1 MPAGLAAAAWRTPPV
16 LSVLAMTVLGAL
28 QTLAYVH
35 TAWWP
40 VPLLAM
46 AGLLVMLNR
55 ATPARAALLGWA
67 YGTGWLV
74 AGVWW
79 LYISMHDYGGLPAP
93 LAAAAVLLLAAT
105 LSLYAAAAAAA
116 YARWRR
122 GGASDVLLW
131 AVLWLLAEWCR
142 GVLFTGFPWL
152 ALGYSQLDG
161 PLATLTPWLGVY
173 GMGAVAAA
181 LAASAACWVTQP
193 RAWPVPV
200 TAAAVCAVLAA
211 APVVHFTQAAGE
223 LSVTL
228 LQPNV
233 KQDEKFAAQHLPR
246 SLAWVALQLKTNVAD
261 LVISP
266 ETAVPLLPSQLDEMA
281 PGLWAALQQHFAVPG
296 RAALVGVPLG
306 DEKQGYT
313 NSVVGLSAGAAY
325 RYDKT
330 HLVPFGEFIPTGFRW
345 FTELMNIPLGDFA
358 RGVPNPPSMLVQGQ
372 RVAPNI
378 CYEDL
383 FGEELARRFANPA
396 SAPTVMVN
404 ISNIGWFGQTVAV
417 AQHLN
422 ITRLRTLEFQLP
434 MARATNTGATAVVDH
449 LGRVQASLAPHTEGV
464 LNARVQGRAGV
475 TPFAWWAARWG
486 LWPLAGAAA
495 LVLVLLAAR
504 AERARRGGA
513 GVGAA
518 PRP

>member
-1 MPAGLAAAAWRTPPV
+1 MWPMLALMSLLAA
-16 LSVLAMTVLGAL
+16 LGAL

-35 TAWWP
+35 TTWWP
-40 VPLLAM
+40 VPLVAM
-46 AGLLVMLNR
+46 AALLVALNR

-79 LYISMHDYGGLPAP
+79 LYISMHHYGGLPAP
-93 LAAAAVLLLAAT
+93 LAAGAVLLLSAV
-105 LSLYAAAAAAA
+105 LSLYVAAAAAA

-131 AVLWLLAEWCR
+131 AALWLLAEWCR

-152 ALGYSQLDG
+152 ALGYSQVDG
-161 PLATLTPWLGVY
+161 PLAALAPWLGVY
-173 GMGAVAAA
+173 GIGAAAAAVTAAAACVAAR
-181 LAASAACWVTQP
+181 P
-193 RAWPVPV
+193 RAWPLPLA
-200 TAAAVCAVLAA
+200 AAAVCAALAA
-211 APVVHFTQAAGE
+211 APKVNFTQAVGE
-223 LSVTL
+223 LSVSL

-233 KQDEKFAAQHLPR
+233 KQDEKFVSQHLPR
-246 SLAWVALQLKTNVAD
+246 TLAWVATQLKSSTAD
-261 LVISP
+261 LVVSP
-266 ETAVPLLPSQLDEMA
+266 ETAVPLLPIQLEEIA
-281 PGLWAALQQHFAVPG
+281 PGLWPALQQHFAVPG

-306 DEKQGYT
+306 DADRGYT
-313 NSVVGLSAGAAY
+313 NSVIGLSAGAAY

-358 RGVPNPPSMLVQGQ
+358 RGVPNPPSMTVQGQ

-396 SAPTVMVN
+396 TAPTVMVN

-434 MARATNTGATAVVDH
+434 MVRATNTGATAVVDH
-449 LGRVQASLAPHTEGV
+449 QGRVQAALPPHTEGV
-464 LNARVQGRAGV
+464 LNARVQGRVGV
-475 TPFAWWAARWG
+475 TPFAWWASRWG
-486 LWPLAGAAA
+486 LWPLAAAAA
-495 LVLVLLAAR
+495 LVVVLLAAR
-504 AERARRGGA
+504 AATARR
-513 GVGAA
+513 
-518 PRP
+518 